1 MDEHKDQHSGMSG
14 GNGNGSGQ
22 GPKPK
27 EYKFSVDSRSFE
39 TEHAQLTGLQ
49 LKALASV
56 DVTFGIFLE
65 AHGNDSDRQ
74 IGDGEVVDLSKPG
87 NERFYTTPPATYGM
101 SFEVVRL
108 AARRATR

>member
-1 MDEHKDQHSGMSG
+1 MDEHKDQPGATNA
-14 GNGNGSGQ
+14 GNGNGH

-27 EYKFSVDSRSFE
+27 EYKFSVDSRPFE
-39 TEHAQLTGLQ
+39 TEHSQLTGLQ

-74 IGDGEVVDLSKPG
+74 IADGEVVDLAKPG
-87 NERFYTTPPATYGM
+87 NERFYTTPAATYGM
-101 SFEVVRL
+101 PHGAVGLVSRASFR
-108 AARRATR
+108 